1 MLIDSDHVTATAE
14 PARSEPF
21 IGRMVVGRLLA
32 TVTRGRLTVVLPGG
46 QRLAARGP
54 EAGPEA
60 TLVLHRWRA
69 IRRLLTGGDIGFS
82 DAYIDG
88 DWTSPDLAAFI
99 ELAALN
105 QDQMARSI
113 AALLPLRLWNRLS
126 HALNANSKT
135 GSRRNISFHYDLG
148 NEFYRLWLDPS
159 MTYSSALYEDRG
171 QTLEA
176 AQQAKIARILDMLEI
191 GAGEEVLE
199 IGCGWG
205 ALASAMGDA
214 GARVT
219 GLTLSREQLAHAE
232 QLMVERGLAGQVDLR
247 LQDYRDVE
255 GRFDRIVSIE
265 MMEAVGEKYWPVY
278 FAALRE
284 RLKEGGTAVLQ
295 VITIAEYKFDSYRRD
310 PDFIQRHIFPGGML
324 PTKTAIAELAEG
336 AGLTLERAD
345 HFGMGYAHTLAE
357 WRRRFH
363 AAWPEVQRLGFNEPF
378 RRLWD
383 YYLAYCEG
391 GFRAGVIDVG
401 LYKLRG

>member
-21 IGRMVVGRLLA
+21 IGRMVVARLLA

-82 DAYIDG
+82 DAYIEG

-126 HALNANSKT
+126 HALNANSRT

-295 VITIAEYKFDSYRRD
+295 VITIAEDKFDSYRRD

-324 PTKTAIAELAEG
+324 PTKTAIAKLAEG

-363 AAWPEVQRLGFNEPF
+363 AAWPEIQRLGFNEPF

>member
-1 MLIDSDHVTATAE
+1 MLTESDHVTATAE
-14 PARSEPF
+14 PARSDSF
-21 IGRMVVGRLLA
+21 IGRLVVARLLA
-32 TVTRGRLTVVLPGG
+32 TVTLGRLHVVLPGG
-46 QRLAARGP
+46 QRLSGRGA

-69 IRRLLTGGDIGFS
+69 IRRLLAGGDIGFS

-88 DWTSPDLAAFI
+88 DWTSPDLAALI

-105 QDQMARSI
+105 QAQMTRTI
-113 AALLPLRLWNRLS
+113 AAMLPLRLWNRLS
-126 HALNANSKT
+126 HALNANSKR
-135 GSRRNISFHYDLG
+135 GSRRNIAFHYDLG
-148 NEFYRLWLDPS
+148 NDFYRLWLDPS
-159 MTYSSALYEDRG
+159 MTYSSALFEDRT
-171 QTLEA
+171 QSLEA
-176 AQQAKIARILDMLEI
+176 AQQAKIARILDLLELD
-191 GAGEEVLE
+191 AGDSVLE

-205 ALASAMGDA
+205 GLAGALGDA
-214 GARVT
+214 GAQVT

-232 QLMVERGLAGQVDLR
+232 QLMIERGLSDQVDLR
-247 LQDYRDVE
+247 LQDYRDAE
-255 GRFDRIVSIE
+255 GRYDRIVSIE
-265 MMEAVGEKYWPVY
+265 MMEAVGETYWPVY
-278 FAALRE
+278 FGALRE
-284 RLKEGGTAVLQ
+284 RLKEGGVAVLQ
-295 VITIAEYKFDSYRRD
+295 VITIAEDKFESYRRD

-324 PTKTAIAELAEG
+324 PTKSAIDGLAAD

-345 HFGMGYAHTLAE
+345 HFGMGYALTLAE

-363 AAWPEVQRLGFNEPF
+363 AAWPEVQRLGFSEPF

>member
-1 MLIDSDHVTATAE
+1 MLTDRDQLAATVE
-14 PARSEPF
+14 RGRGESL
-21 IGRMVVGRLLA
+21 IGRMVVARLLA
-32 TVTRGRLTVVLPGG
+32 TVEKGRLGVVLPGG
-46 QRLAARGP
+46 TQLSVRGP
-54 EAGPEA
+54 QPGPEA

-69 IRRLLTGGDIGFS
+69 VRRLLAGGDIGFS

-105 QDQMARSI
+105 RDQMARSM
-113 AALLPLRLWNRLS
+113 AGSLPLRLWNRMS
-126 HALNANSKT
+126 HALNANSRT
-135 GSRRNISFHYDLG
+135 GSRRNIAFHYDLG

-159 MTYSSALYEDRG
+159 MTYSSALYEDGG

-176 AQQAKIARILDMLEI
+176 AQQAKIARILDMMELR
-191 GAGEEVLE
+191 AGDEVLE

-205 ALASAMGDA
+205 GLAGAMGDA

-219 GLTLSREQLAHAE
+219 GVTLSREQLAYAE
-232 QLMVERGLAGQVDLR
+232 RLMVERGIADRVGLR

-255 GRFDRIVSIE
+255 GKFDRIVSIE
-265 MMEAVGEKYWPVY
+265 MMEAVGETYWPVY
-278 FAALRE
+278 FDTLRQ
-284 RLKEGGTAVLQ
+284 RLKAGGTAVLQ
-295 VITIAEYKFDSYRRD
+295 VITIAEERFDTYRRD

-324 PTKTAIAELAEG
+324 PTKAAIAGLTAEV
-336 AGLTLERAD
+336 GLTLERAD
-345 HFGMGYAHTLAE
+345 HFGLGYAQTLAE

-363 AAWPEVQRLGFNEPF
+363 AAWPEVQRLGFSDKF